1 MQDHP
6 HPPPS
11 RRAAA
16 ARRAGLAF
24 LLGALATLA
33 FLALGT
39 RGLDEDGPGFVR
51 ALAYATGPVPYHHA
65 GYLELARWAA
75 LLWFDDH
82 TVEALLF
89 TSAWCGG
96 MALGLLALLVL
107 WRAPMHA
114 ALPLVAAFA
123 CAPALWLQST
133 RVELHSAQLLGGV
146 LVLVAAEFAVG
157 RAVWVRALALC
168 GAACLALPLHATNA
182 LLLPGAVWLAAR
194 VEASGPRVTARAF
207 VAAGLG
213 GALGALFGSLL
224 NGGSTKG
231 PAELSAAAGMLLE
244 RFVVGP
250 SLGFLW
256 SELIVPWSPVLAI
269 ALAVVALHRRG
280 RAAAWP
286 HLAAA
291 APGLLLFTFY
301 GVPTGGGYATSCLA
315 AVALGAAACAGRDPR
330 PRPRGVRALAL
341 VAATACAVGTVG
353 ARAVVT
359 APERAAR
366 EAAADARFALV
377 RELLPRGGWILGVLP
392 FDQIALGRDRRW
404 ADLDLSPEFTRALWD
419 GVSPSEFAA
428 AQSAVIAGAAARGV
442 PIALDESW
450 RVLAPAEPRLEPLVQ
465 ALYDLVEQHY
475 ETERVVA
482 VGREF
487 LVGSPRAAGGASA
500 R

>member
-1 MQDHP
+1 VGF
-6 HPPPS
+6 
-11 RRAAA
+11 AV
-16 ARRAGLAF
+16 LV
-24 LLGALATLA
+24 GALATFA

-51 ALAYATGPVPYHHA
+51 SLAYATGPVPYHHA

-75 LLWFDDH
+75 LLWFDDR

-89 TSAWCGG
+89 TSALCGG
-96 MALGLLALLVL
+96 LALGLLTFLVL

-114 ALPLVAAFA
+114 ALPLVSALA

-146 LVLVAAEFAVG
+146 LVLAAAEFAVG
-157 RAVWVRALALC
+157 RAAWQRAVAL
-168 GAACLALPLHATNA
+168 GVAACLALPLHATNA

-194 VEASGPRVTARAF
+194 VDASGPRIAARAF

-213 GALGALFGSLL
+213 AGLGTYIGTLL

-231 PAELSAAAGMLLE
+231 PAELSSAAAMLLE

-256 SELIVPWSPVLAI
+256 DELVVPWSPVLVT
-269 ALAVVALHRRG
+269 ALAVVALHRGG
-280 RAAAWP
+280 RHAAWP

-301 GVPTGGGYATSCLA
+301 GVRTGGGYATSCLA
-315 AVALGAAACAGRDPR
+315 ALALGAAACAARAPR
-330 PRPRGVRALAL
+330 PAPGAARTLAL
-341 VAATACAVGTVG
+341 VAAAACVIGAVG

-359 APERAAR
+359 SPERAAR

-377 RELLPRGGWILGVLP
+377 QEILPRGGWVLGVLP

-419 GVSPSEFAA
+419 GVAPPDFAA

-442 PIALDESW
+442 PLALDESW
-450 RVLAPAEPRLEPLVQ
+450 RALAPAEPRLEPLVQ

-475 ETERVVA
+475 ATTRVVA
-482 VGREF
+482 AGREF
-487 LVGSPRAAGGASA
+487 LVGVPRSAADAGE